1 MNKAVI
7 ISIITFLFSASLFS
21 QESIDVTFQY
31 QSSQNVVRAFVPGE
45 FNNWGNN
52 SSGVINQF
60 DGSLMTYDDVNG
72 FWYKTVALEI
82 GGGTSTYNGK
92 SGYAYKFHEHFNQS
106 GTDWNW
112 VSDPLNEISIGQNN
126 DSYIEVTNPLIFQL
140 GRNLGIADN
149 ESDYWVTVASKDSD
163 SIDVAASNFYLND
176 ELVGNFANN
185 YETERQLFFIKD
197 IGDYNLIDGTN
208 KLKIV
213 AVTQSG
219 STATDSLL
227 FTFVGQPDYADKA
240 RPEGLKDGITYGEDG
255 TSVTFSLF
263 APYKNRVFVFGDF
276 TDWKIELDYQMF
288 RDSVNADSTW
298 FWLEVDGL
306 TLGEEYGMQYF
317 IDEEIVIYEPYAEL
331 ILDEFA
337 DQFITESVYPNLKEF
352 PTGKANNLVSVISP
366 GKAEYEWEVIDF
378 QKPDKENIIIYE
390 LLMRDFLEDHS
401 YSSLID
407 TLDYLDRLGINAIEL
422 MPVNEF
428 DGNINWGY
436 SPASHIALDKYYG
449 TSDKFKEFVDEA
461 HKRGIAVILDVVLN
475 HATDQNSFYKMY
487 SGSSNPYFNIEPT
500 HAYNVYNDFNHQY
513 SGTQYYV
520 KRMIEHWITEYKID
534 GFRWDLTKGFTQNC
548 SFFDEGCTNAYQQD
562 RVDILKKYADY
573 QWDVDP
579 DFYVIFEHLG
589 TVQEESEWA
598 NYRINED
605 KGIMLWGK
613 MNGPYNEATM
623 GYLSNLS
630 GVLSNSRGFAKKH
643 LVGYMESHDEQ
654 WLMLKT
660 RSYGACTNFPDGGNG
675 CTTNPG
681 EYNTRDLDTAL
692 GRQKLVGAFFFTLPG
707 PKMMWQFGEL
717 GYGFGDNGEQCL
729 KPGGDSDGDCAASV
743 VGRTDPKPIRWDYW
757 NNPDTQ
763 ERVNLYKTWSALI
776 KLRQSSPV
784 FANPE
789 NELYALGN
797 VVKRITLQHED
808 SDAIIIGNFDVV
820 PKTSPVN
827 FTKTGIWYNYFD
839 GTEVTVNELNE
850 QVALSPGEFKIFT
863 TKQFETPEAGII
875 VSNKL
880 EDKLETLLSFKLHHN
895 YPNPFNPT
903 TNITFDVAQTGSV
916 SLEVYD
922 MLGRKV
928 ADLVSDVKTA
938 GTYTI
943 TFDASRLSSGVYF
956 TRYKAGQ
963 TVQIQKMTLLK

>member
-1 MNKAVI
+1 MKKVVI
-7 ISIITFLFSASLFS
+7 ISILSFFFSASLFS
-21 QESIDVTFQY
+21 QESINVTFQY
-31 QSSQNVVRAFVPGE
+31 IADQNVVRAFVPGE

-52 SSGVINQF
+52 NSGVISPS

-72 FWYKTVALEI
+72 FWYKTIPLVI
-82 GGGTSTYNGK
+82 GGGTATNNGK

-112 VSDPLNEISIGQNN
+112 VTDPLNEISIGNNN
-126 DSYIEVTNPLIFQL
+126 DSFIEVTNPLIFQL
-140 GRNLGIADN
+140 GRNLGIADT

-163 SIDVAASNFYLND
+163 SIDVAASTFYIND
-176 ELVGNFANN
+176 ELIGNFENN

-197 IGDYNLIDGTN
+197 IGNYNLIDGTN
-208 KLKIV
+208 TLKII

-276 TDWKIELDYQMF
+276 TDWEIDLDYQMF

-306 TLGEEYGMQYF
+306 TPGEEYGMQYF

-331 ILDEFA
+331 ILDEFN

-366 GKAEYEWEVIDF
+366 GKLDYEWEVTDF
-378 QKPDKENIIIYE
+378 QKPDKENIVIYE
-390 LLMRDFLEDHS
+390 LLVRDFLEDHS
-401 YSSLID
+401 YSSIID

-461 HKRGIAVILDVVLN
+461 HKRGIAVILDVVMN

-548 SFFDEGCTNAYQQD
+548 SFFDEGCTNEYQQD

-598 NYRINED
+598 NYRINEG

-623 GYLSNLS
+623 GYSSNLS
-630 GVLSNSRGFAKKH
+630 GVLSNSKGFTKKH

-654 WLMLKT
+654 WLMFKT

-729 KPGGDSDGDCAASV
+729 KPGDDSDGDCAVSV
-743 VGRTDPKPIRWDYW
+743 AGRTDPKPIRWDYW
-757 NNPDTQ
+757 DNPDTQ

-784 FANPE
+784 FTSPE
-789 NELYALGN
+789 SELYALGN

-820 PKTSPVN
+820 PKSTPVN
-827 FTKTGIWYNYFD
+827 YTKTGVWYNYFD
-839 GTEVTVNELNE
+839 GTEITVNELNA

-880 EDKLETLLSFKLHHN
+880 EDKLESPISFKLHHN
-895 YPNPFNPT
+895 YPNPFNPS
-903 TNITFDVAQTGSV
+903 TNITFDVAQTSAV
-916 SLEVYD
+916 SLEVFD

-928 ADLVSDVKTA
+928 AELVSDVKTA
-938 GTYTI
+938 GTYTVS
-943 TFDASRLSSGVYF
+943 FDASSLSSGVYF
-956 TRYKAGQ
+956 ARYQAGQ